1 MIIKSLIFNYFD
13 CSTDHI
19 YLQMKPLRILFLIKY
34 IAIQYMARFSFFTH
48 SMKRL
53 DLITAYTQIENSI
66 ACLTKGLKI

>member
-1 MIIKSLIFNYFD
+1 
-13 CSTDHI
+13 
-19 YLQMKPLRILFLIKY
+19 MKPLRILFLIKY

-48 SMKRL
+48 LMKRL